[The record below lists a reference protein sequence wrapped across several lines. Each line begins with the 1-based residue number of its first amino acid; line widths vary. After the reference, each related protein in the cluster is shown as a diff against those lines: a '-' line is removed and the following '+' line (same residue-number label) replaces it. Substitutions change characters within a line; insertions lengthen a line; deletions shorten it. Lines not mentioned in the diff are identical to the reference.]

1 MMRPKMRITC
11 EAGAGWMAGTR
22 VVLVVVVVRVG
33 DPAVLVIIPV
43 VLVASLVTTALVVSR
58 VLDTRNVGITFLPVC
73 LVVVEGKVV
82 GRGRLL
88 LLLVMMAGRRGCDVA
103 TIWRAVWGLLL
114 QLPAW
119 EKRGRHSARASGGE

>member
-11 EAGAGWMAGTR
+11 EAGAGWMEGAR
-22 VVLVVVVVRVG
+22 VVVVVVVVRVG
-33 DPAVLVIIPV
+33 DPAVLVTIPV

-73 LVVVEGKVV
+73 LVVVV

-103 TIWRAVWGLLL
+103 TIWGAVWGLLL